1 MCSRLPLPQHHLAL
15 PPAVALSALQVP
27 APCAPW
33 QKEGRGPFGISSE
46 TLQLGDWRKQSAE
59 SLEERQKRVTVF
71 LPTESPLHTPSWHPT
86 ACGGMSPR
94 LPHSMLPPAPVSM
107 AGHRSPGA
115 FSHPKERRVYGVP
128 TPSTDTSGTFLLFP
142 LPQPQPEQLPSAC
155 DAGHCALVESVGKEK
170 DPDSTPV
177 LGWQRSQVI
186 SSGSLPTH
194 AYHTETQTHTQA
206 HTDMDVQ
213 A

>member
-1 MCSRLPLPQHHLAL
+1 MGAGLTFLHQPIEYTPTGLEGPPETTLSNSPRTPRLRPIGPSVSSSTHLLHVCSRLPFPQLYLTL

-94 LPHSMLPPAPVSM
+94 LPHSMLPPRPRQHGWTQEPRRILPSQ
-107 AGHRSPGA
+107 GKTGLWS
-115 FSHPKERRVYGVP
+115 SHPIHGYLRHFPPLPPAP
-128 TPSTDTSGTFLLFP
+128 TPARATSFRL
-142 LPQPQPEQLPSAC
+142 
-155 DAGHCALVESVGKEK
+155 
-170 DPDSTPV
+170 
-177 LGWQRSQVI
+177 
-186 SSGSLPTH
+186 
-194 AYHTETQTHTQA
+194 
-206 HTDMDVQ
+206 
-213 A
+213 